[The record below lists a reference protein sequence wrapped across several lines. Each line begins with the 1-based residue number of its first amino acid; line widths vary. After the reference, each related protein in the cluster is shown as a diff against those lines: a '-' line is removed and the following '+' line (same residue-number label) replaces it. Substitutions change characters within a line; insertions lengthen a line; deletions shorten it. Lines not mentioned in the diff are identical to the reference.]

1 MNDCRLKGYVL
12 DGYPQSNGQLKD
24 LFYIR
29 KERQV
34 PVENEGEENETP
46 RFETVLDEDKDTLV
60 WPNFVVV
67 LDTNSD
73 ALKERVARLDP
84 EIKENSHHNED
95 GYARRILAF
104 REKFPAFLDNLQEGF
119 QDEKTMV

>member
-1 MNDCRLKGYVL
+1 MKL
-12 DGYPQSNGQLKD
+12 
-24 LFYIR
+24 
-29 KERQV
+29 ET
-34 PVENEGEENETP
+34 EGEENEEP
-46 RFETVLDEDKDTLV
+46 RYERVVDEEKDALV

-104 REKFPAFLDNLQEGF
+104 REKFPAFLENLQEGF
-119 QDEKTMV
+119 QDEKTMVSAFRVEQQEVKEVQEEVLRWIT